1 MRKVYSPAF
10 KAQVV
15 LELLKETKTLS
26 QLATEYGVH
35 PNVLRAWRELALKEL
50 PSVFA
55 QRDSLRDIQAAHAR
69 QLEEL
74 YAEIG
79 RLTTQVNW
87 LKKKLPS

>member
-1 MRKVYSPAF
+1 MKKSYSASF

-26 QLATEYGVH
+26 QLTTEHGVH
-35 PNVLRAWRELALKEL
+35 PNVLRAWRDQAIKEL
-50 PSVFA
+50 PTVFA
-55 QRDSLRDIQAAHAR
+55 QRDSLADAQAAHAK

-79 RLTTQVNW
+79 RLTTHVTF
-87 LKKKLPS
+87 LKKRLPS